1 MIKQTAVVTK
11 AEHGTAQVKVVRE
24 STCGQCSVQKGCGT
38 SVFSKVLG
46 NKFSEITVLNP
57 VDAEA
62 GDIVILGLAESVL
75 VTSAMLMYLF
85 PLLMMF
91 GGAMVI
97 VMLNNWLGFELGQL
111 WVIAASFSGLIVAY
125 RIIKRVSSRHSNNK
139 KFQPVIL
146 SKATLSEMKASQF
159 PVEVV

>member
-1 MIKQTAVVTK
+1 MMNVKMI
-11 AEHGTAQVKVVRE
+11 
-24 STCGQCSVQKGCGT
+24 
-38 SVFSKVLG
+38 FWFLIFLFG
-46 NKFSEITVLNP
+46 NW
-57 VDAEA
+57 
-62 GDIVILGLAESVL
+62 
-75 VTSAMLMYLF
+75 
-85 PLLMMF
+85 
-91 GGAMVI
+91 
-97 VMLNNWLGFELGQL
+97 LNNWLGFELGQL